1 MKYTLFIADLHLEE
15 QLDKITALLQH
26 FIKDYAAHAE
36 ALYIL
41 GDLFKYWAG
50 DDDRTPFNEQIKALL
65 KQLSAKG
72 VKIFLMP
79 GNRDFLLSKTFAAEA
94 NVTLIRDPYKLN
106 LYGIETVLTHG
117 DILCSND
124 TLMNIFRFITRSSK
138 FIKLFLKLP
147 LKWRK
152 SLANRTHEY
161 SNKTKPKKSE
171 ATLNITDSAIAKLLQ
186 YTKADLL
193 IHGHTH
199 KIGIHDVIIKDKTL
213 KRVVLGSWEQE
224 AGTAVGNFLIMYADG
239 KKKLMQFRDT
249 NSAPCSILP
258 NGACTHSHNRINK

>member
-15 QLDKITALLQH
+15 PLDKITALLRH

-50 DDDRTPFNEQIKALL
+50 DDDRSPFNEQVKTLF
-65 KQLSAKG
+65 KQLSLKG
-72 VKIFLMP
+72 VKIYLMP
-79 GNRDFLLSKTFAAEA
+79 GNRDFLLSKTFALECG
-94 NVTLIRDPYKLN
+94 VTLIRDPYKIN
-106 LYGIETVLTHG
+106 IYGIETVLTHG

-138 FIKLFLKLP
+138 FTKLFLKLP
-147 LKWRK
+147 LAWRK
-152 SLANRTHEY
+152 TLANWTHKY

-199 KIGIHDVIIKDKTL
+199 KIGIHDVTVNNKTL
-213 KRVVLGSWEQE
+213 KRVVLGSWEQD
-224 AGTAVGNFLIMYADG
+224 AISATGNFLIIYTDG

-249 NSAPCSILP
+249 ASAPCSILP
-258 NGACTHSHNRINK
+258 NDTCSRSLMI